1 MSQRTPRTPVSLPG
15 PSEPSAREQLILST
29 ALSTP
34 TNLPEPFVAA
44 RFFFRFDPG
53 FRSELESARLFWRGS
68 VEPLAIADLS
78 EEQQLDIALRLHT
91 DASLQEVALA
101 LGIRWGLDPETVVR
115 AIAYDETPSYPSVVL
130 LVPSTEAETG
140 YRFAEL
146 RIYSIHAW
154 QAVLSALGKI
164 EWLKQPRDLALFAD
178 APSIRPTRIR
188 GMDGDVAARTLAIHF
203 LTQEGRGRRPTD
215 GTRKW
220 DGAVR
225 VWRKHAGRLRRAK
238 GLSDERPW
246 RRHRSILL
254 GHIFGRLPSAVQ
266 LLMTIQDAR
275 GLGDAEWAATLG
287 IDAETWVAMRS
298 ERTVTLAGWKSVLR
312 ALPEVA
318 DDLRSRASPPIAR
331 PTRRNRGSV

>member
-1 MSQRTPRTPVSLPG
+1 MSQRTPRTPAFLPG
-15 PSEPSAREQLILST
+15 PSEPSAREQLIVST

-34 TNLPEPFVAA
+34 TGLPEPFVAA

-53 FRSELESARLFWRGS
+53 FRSELEAARHFWRGS

-78 EEQQLDIALRLHT
+78 EEHRADLALGLHT
-91 DASLQEVALA
+91 DARLQGAAHGLA
-101 LGIRWGLDPETVVR
+101 IRWGLDPEVVR
-115 AIAYDETPSYPSVVL
+115 ALAYDETPSYPSVVL
-130 LVPSTEAETG
+130 VVPGTEAGTG
-140 YRFAEL
+140 YHIADL
-146 RIYSIHAW
+146 RIYSIYAW

-203 LTQEGRGRRPTD
+203 LTHEGRGRRPTD
-215 GTRKW
+215 GARTW

-225 VWRKHAGRLRRAK
+225 LWRSHAGRLRDAK

-246 RRHRSILL
+246 RRKRSILL
-254 GHIFGRLPSAVQ
+254 DHIFGRLPSAVQ

-275 GLGDAEWAATLG
+275 GLGDAEWAVTLG

-298 ERTVTLAGWKSVLR
+298 ERAVTLAAWKSVLR

-318 DDLRSRASPPIAR
+318 DDLRSRTRPPTAR
-331 PTRRNRGSV
+331 PTRRVVGSV